1 MNLALR
7 LAAAA
12 ATIGRTMQ
20 PSLNPAAPVA
30 ELSLRGY
37 VRRGLQTF
45 GICLVVAAVL
55 VAMDHGRVVE
65 NVVYSVCIGMS
76 CWLLIDVCRALIAH
90 LARSRYPQTLLATYG
105 WPGWLRMSLI
115 IVVGVALGFALGV
128 SLADLVLGNPL
139 PALRPSRWR
148 AYLFALTITVVA
160 SVVSTYFFKTR
171 ETLASVRAE
180 AEAARRV
187 AAEHQL
193 KLLESQLEPHML
205 FNTLANLRALIAVDP
220 PRAQAMLDRLI
231 GFLRATLNA
240 SRVGMHPLAAE
251 FERLADYLALMQVR
265 MGERLQIELDLPDA
279 LASRPIPALLLQ
291 PLVENAIKHG
301 LEPHRGGGRVS
312 VRASKEADGRLRL
325 AVHNTGAALP
335 EEASPAAGQD
345 ATGFGTTQVRERLA
359 TLYGSAA
366 SFTLAPAPD
375 GGTLAVLL
383 LPEQTEQKATPA

>member
-1 MNLALR
+1 MLTSPTPHG
-7 LAAAA
+7 AAA
-12 ATIGRTMQ
+12 
-20 PSLNPAAPVA
+20 
-30 ELSLRGY
+30 ELTLRGY
-37 VRRGLQTF
+37 TRRGVQTLL
-45 GICLVVAAVL
+45 ICMVVAAVL
-55 VAMDHGRVVE
+55 TAMDHGRVIE
-65 NVVYSVCIGMS
+65 NVTYSASIGMS

-90 LARSRYPQTLLATYG
+90 LARKRYPQTLLATYG
-105 WPGWLRMSLI
+105 WPGWVRMSLI
-115 IVVGVALGFALGV
+115 IVVGVSLGFVLGM
-128 SLADLVLGNPL
+128 SLADWLLGNPT
-139 PALRPSRWR
+139 PTLRLSRWR
-148 AYLFALTITVVA
+148 AYIFGLTITVVTSA
-160 SVVSTYFFKTR
+160 VSTYFFKTR
-171 ETLASVRAE
+171 EMLASVRAE

-251 FERLADYLALMQVR
+251 FERLSDYLALMQVR
-265 MGERLQIELDLPDA
+265 MGERLQIELDLPDV
-279 LASRPIPALLLQ
+279 LAGRPVPALVLQ

-312 VRASKEADGRLRL
+312 VRASTAADGRLRL

-335 EEASPAAGQD
+335 DARPAAGAD
-345 ATGFGTTQVRERLA
+345 GSGFGTRQVRERLA
-359 TLYGSAA
+359 TLYGGAA
-366 SFTLAPAPD
+366 SFTLSPAAE

-383 LPEQTEQKATPA
+383 LPAPTAAKETTA

>member
-1 MNLALR
+1 MKLVPR

-12 ATIGRTMQ
+12 ATIGRTML
-20 PSLNPAAPVA
+20 PSPPLNTAAAA
-30 ELSLRGY
+30 ELSLRRY
-37 VRRGLQTF
+37 AQRGLRVF
-45 GICLVVAAVL
+45 LICLAVAAVL
-55 VAMDHGRVVE
+55 TTMEHGRWVE
-65 NVVYSVCIGMS
+65 NIVYSVCIGMS
-76 CWLLIDVCRALIAH
+76 CWLLIDVCRALIAR
-90 LARSRYPQTLLATYG
+90 LARNRYPQTLLATYG
-105 WPGWLRMSLI
+105 WPGWLRMSAI
-115 IVVGVALGFALGV
+115 IVVGVLLGFMVGV
-128 SLADLVLGNPL
+128 SLADLILGNPL

-148 AYLFALTITVVA
+148 AYFFSLTITVVT
-160 SVVSTYFFKTR
+160 SVAVTYFFKTR

-240 SRVGMHPLAAE
+240 SRVGMHPLSAE

-265 MGERLQIELDLPDA
+265 MGERLQVELDLPA
-279 LASRPIPALLLQ
+279 SLAGQPVPALVLQ

-312 VRASKEADGRLRL
+312 VRASREEDGRLKL
-325 AVHNTGAALP
+325 AVHNTGAPL
-335 EEASPAAGQD
+335 PAAPAANGND
-345 ATGFGTTQVRERLA
+345 GSGFGTTQVRERLA
-359 TLYGSAA
+359 TLYGDAA
-366 SFTLAPAPD
+366 SFTFAHALG

-383 LPEQTEQKATPA
+383 LPAQAATKAPNA